1 MEAILPSLRY
11 KLLIS
16 LDIIGRRKRHFEA
29 RMNDR
34 FGRQQQHYQRRHRER
49 AKGERR
55 AIDHNADEHDS
66 DHDEG
71 TLGRNL
77 CTRKQKV
84 DPWQDH
90 ILIRPSKRWPAS

>member
-1 MEAILPSLRY
+1 
-11 KLLIS
+11 
-16 LDIIGRRKRHFEA
+16 
-29 RMNDR
+29 MNDR
-34 FGRQQQHYQRRHRER
+34 FGRQQQHHQRRHRER

-55 AIDHNADEHDS
+55 AIDHNADEHNS

-84 DPWQDH
+84 ERRGAQGGER
-90 ILIRPSKRWPAS
+90 RPFLDRVAV